1 MQKNLFMKKLLIPII
16 SFGIFF
22 TACAKKAEKKEIAA
36 TNMEF
41 FGDSI
46 QEEGAITTAALMELM
61 KDKDS
66 AEVKITT
73 TIREVCQKKGCWMDV
88 ELTANELMTVR
99 FKDYGFFVPKDA
111 AGKTAIL
118 DGIIRKEVESVEWL
132 RHKAEDAGKSKEEIE
147 AITQPDT
154 SFTFEARGVIIK
166 PAQP

>member
-1 MQKNLFMKKLLIPII
+1 MKKIYTAVMAL
-16 SFGIFF
+16 GIVLS
-22 TACAKKAEKKEIAA
+22 ACGKKAEKTENT
-36 TNMEF
+36 TNNLEF
-41 FGDSI
+41 FGDTI
-46 QEEGAITTAALMELM
+46 QEEGAITTASLLELM

-88 ELTANELMTVR
+88 ELSANELMTVR

-111 AGKTAIL
+111 AGKTVIM
-118 DGIIRKEVESVEWL
+118 DGIVRKEIETVDWL

>member
-1 MQKNLFMKKLLIPII
+1 MKKIHVVVFALSVLV
-16 SFGIFF
+16 S
-22 TACAKKAEKKEIAA
+22 ACGKKTEKTE
-36 TNMEF
+36 TPTSNLEYY
-41 FGDSI
+41 GDTI
-46 QEEGAITTAALMELM
+46 QEEGAITTAALIDLM

-111 AGKTAIL
+111 AGKTVIM
-118 DGIIRKEVESVEWL
+118 DGIVRKEIETVEWL

-147 AITQPDT
+147 AIIQPDT

-166 PAQP
+166 PANP

>member
-1 MQKNLFMKKLLIPII
+1 MNNLFIALLTLGVFVSACGKK
-16 SFGIFF
+16 S
-22 TACAKKAEKKEIAA
+22 EKTE
-36 TNMEF
+36 TTTSNVEYY
-41 FGDSI
+41 GDTI
-46 QEEGAITTAALMELM
+46 QEEGAITTAALMDLM

-111 AGKTAIL
+111 AGKTAVL
-118 DGIIRKEVESVEWL
+118 DGIIRKEIETVEWL

-154 SFTFEARGVIIK
+154 TFTFEARGVIIK
-166 PAQP
+166 PAKP

>member
-1 MQKNLFMKKLLIPII
+1 MKKIYIAVFVL
-16 SFGIFF
+16 GIAL
-22 TACAKKAEKKEIAA
+22 TACGKKAEKSENK
-36 TNMEF
+36 TSNVQF
-41 FGDSI
+41 FGDTI
-46 QEEGAITTAALMELM
+46 QEEGAITTAALLELM

-88 ELTANELMTVR
+88 ELSANELMTVR

-111 AGKTAIL
+111 AGKTVIM
-118 DGIIRKEVESVEWL
+118 DGIVRKDIQTVEWL

-166 PAQP
+166 SAQP

>member
-1 MQKNLFMKKLLIPII
+1 MKKLLVPIV
-16 SFGIFF
+16 SLGILF
-22 TACAKKAEKKEIAA
+22 TACTKKAEKNEITT

-46 QEEGAITTAALMELM
+46 QEEGAITTDALMELM

-88 ELTANELMTVR
+88 ELTDNKLMTVR

-118 DGIIRKEVESVEWL
+118 VGTIRKEVESVEWL
-132 RHKAEDAGKSKEEIE
+132 RHKAEDAGKSKEDIE

-154 SFTFEARGVIIK
+154 TFTFEARGVIIK
-166 PAQP
+166 TAQP

>member
-1 MQKNLFMKKLLIPII
+1 MKKI
-16 SFGIFF
+16 SIAVLALGIALN
-22 TACAKKAEKKEIAA
+22 ACGKKAEKTEN
-36 TNMEF
+36 TTSNLEF
-41 FGDSI
+41 YGDTI

-88 ELTANELMTVR
+88 ELSANELMTVR

-111 AGKTAIL
+111 AGKTVIM
-118 DGIIRKEVESVEWL
+118 DGIVRKEIETVEWL

>member
-1 MQKNLFMKKLLIPII
+1 MKKIYITVFV
-16 SFGIFF
+16 FGVMLS
-22 TACAKKAEKKEIAA
+22 ACGKKAEKTEN
-36 TNMEF
+36 TTSNLEF
-41 FGDSI
+41 FGDTI
-46 QEEGAITTAALMELM
+46 QEEGAITTDALMELM

-88 ELTANELMTVR
+88 ELSANELMTVR

-111 AGKTAIL
+111 AGKTVIL
-118 DGIIRKEVESVEWL
+118 DGIVRKEVETVEWL

-154 SFTFEARGVIIK
+154 TFTFEARGVIIK